1 MKQHQYKTTVTW
13 TGNKGS
19 GTSDYRAYERGHIIS
34 VDGKTDI
41 LCSSDPAFRGD
52 KTKYNPEDILVG
64 SLSGC
69 HMLWYL
75 HLCAENGVVVTN
87 YTDHATGVMA
97 ENSDGSGQFT
107 EVTLSPQVT
116 VKDSSMIAKANA
128 LHEKANA
135 MCFIARSVNFP
146 VHHKPAASA
155 EK

>member
-1 MKQHQYKTTVTW
+1 MKQHLYKTTVTW

-19 GTSDYRAYERGHIIS
+19 GTSDYRKYERSHTIS
-34 VDGKTDI
+34 AEGKSDI

-87 YTDHATGVMA
+87 YTDHASGIMA
-97 ENSDGSGQFT
+97 ENADGSGQFS

-116 VKDSSMIAKANA
+116 VQDASMIAKANA
-128 LHEKANA
+128 LHEKAHA

-146 VHHKPAASA
+146 VRHQPTAIS
-155 EK
+155 EN